1 MWDLDLQLLAMQ
13 FAFTSKETEELRLLV
28 RSPTVNKEVNSYSR
42 TLAVPPDSLPIAFP
56 FLTWV

>member
-13 FAFTSKETEELRLLV
+13 FAFTSKEMEELRLLV
-28 RSPTVNKEVNSYSR
+28 RSRTVNKEVNSYSR
-42 TLAVPPDSLPIAFP
+42 TLADPPDSLPIAFP